1 MYAISDIE
9 TLDCDVIF
17 SWVREWITFLHEMNV
32 SITYTEDYQ
41 FVRGTRCEFM
51 RTKFIQR
58 QIQTKHIYIT
68 VFPTSETLKQLY
80 KQEQVWNDYRVLIW
94 KMEGS

>member
-1 MYAISDIE
+1 
-9 TLDCDVIF
+9 
-17 SWVREWITFLHEMNV
+17 MNV

-41 FVRGTRCEFM
+41 LVRSTRCEFM

-80 KQEQVWNDYRVLIW
+80 KQEQV
-94 KMEGS
+94 

>member
-1 MYAISDIE
+1 MN
-9 TLDCDVIF
+9 LK
-17 SWVREWITFLHEMNV
+17 RWIAMLYFHECVNDFLHVMNV
-32 SITYTEDYQ
+32 SITYIEDYQ
-41 FVRGTRCEFM
+41 LVRGTRCEFM

-80 KQEQVWNDYRVLIW
+80 KQEQI
-94 KMEGS
+94 